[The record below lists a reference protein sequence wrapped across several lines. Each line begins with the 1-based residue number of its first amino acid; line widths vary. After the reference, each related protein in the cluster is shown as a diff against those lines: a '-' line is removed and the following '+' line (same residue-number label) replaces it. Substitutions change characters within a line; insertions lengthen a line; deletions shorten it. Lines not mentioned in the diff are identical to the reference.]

1 MTPPRRPI
9 RARPRASSPPGPPR
23 PQAAH
28 KTLSSERE
36 IGAYMHRT
44 RMSILAALG
53 AGPATVSQI
62 AARVGVH
69 PANLTRHVRILE
81 DADLI
86 VLVEKRDT
94 GRNLEKYYQA
104 AAHSFD
110 VAPDAN
116 ALTAPHKIALA
127 MARSEL
133 SAALARLPDTSPGT
147 VQVFS
152 IGARLGRKRTRDFV
166 RALAALAAEFE
177 AASEEEGATFRMT
190 LAMFP
195 GEDSTLQNDARVVL
209 APKADK

>member
-1 MTPPRRPI
+1 MSIPRRPA
-9 RARPRASSPPGPPR
+9 RARKRAPRAT
-23 PQAAH
+23 H
-28 KTLSSERE
+28 KTLTSERE
-36 IGAYMHRT
+36 VGAYLHRT
-44 RMSILAALG
+44 RMSILEALR

-62 AARVGVH
+62 AASVGVH

-81 DADLI
+81 DSDLI

-133 SAALARLPDTSPGT
+133 SAALARLPDTSPGA

-152 IGARLGRKRTRDFV
+152 IGARLTPRRMRDFLK
-166 RALAALAAEFE
+166 ALARLSAKFE
-177 AASEEEGATFRMT
+177 AADKDTGAAYRMT
-190 LAMFP
+190 LAMYP
-195 GEDSTLQNDARVVL
+195 DEHENPQNATRVVL
-209 APKADK
+209 SHKAGK

>member
-1 MTPPRRPI
+1 MSPSRRST
-9 RARPRASSPPGPPR
+9 RAKTSE
-23 PQAAH
+23 PQATH
-28 KTLSSERE
+28 KTLTSERE

-104 AAHSFD
+104 AAQSFD

-133 SAALARLPDTSPGT
+133 SAALARLPDSSPGA

-152 IGARLGRKRTRDFV
+152 VGARLSRERMRGFL

-177 AASEEEGATFRMT
+177 AADEGRGATCRMT
-190 LAMFP
+190 LAMYP
-195 GEDSTLQNDARVVL
+195 GEDDSLQNGTRVVL
-209 APKADK
+209 GAKVDR